1 MGRPLFP
8 AEQRRGKSWAMM
20 ILQAMTGDRGLS
32 GSLAQQEQIVMKT
45 LSVWIATL
53 VLGVG
58 VAASATQAS
67 VTQATPNQASITQ
80 VGPVGG
86 AAKDFT
92 PIASKKTGGEQVA
105 WCFRRWNGTWGCI

>member
-1 MGRPLFP
+1 MELPLFP
-8 AEQRRGKSWAMM
+8 KEQRRGRSWAMI

-67 VTQATPNQASITQ
+67 VTQA
-80 VGPVGG
+80 GPVGG
-86 AAKDFT
+86 AAKDLT

>member
-1 MGRPLFP
+1 
-8 AEQRRGKSWAMM
+8 M

-45 LSVWIATL
+45 VSIWIATL

-67 VTQATPNQASITQ
+67 VTQDTPAQASITQ
-80 VGPVGG
+80 AGSVVGQQRATSADIDTHHAVGDADG
-86 AAKDFT
+86 
-92 PIASKKTGGEQVA
+92 I
-105 WCFRRWNGTWGCI
+105 RRHRLIRRQ